1 MSQARSLLVYFISHY
16 SPMLLNSSF
25 RCHIYVFRMG
35 RLLRKYVRQSTS
47 LSGYM
52 FNELNVIN
60 TDEIGKSRDFIY
72 IINVQVDVIQ
82 NRFH

>member
-1 MSQARSLLVYFISHY
+1 
-16 SPMLLNSSF
+16 MLLNSSF

-47 LSGYM
+47 LLGYM
-52 FNELNVIN
+52 FNELDVIN

-72 IINVQVDVIQ
+72 IINVQVGVIQ